1 MCGKLALKS
10 TVLLVLLLGLVPQF
24 SCRPTLIRHT
34 HHRGKL
40 PPQRKPDHN
49 QGLSMCYIH
58 GWIGLA
64 WHKVGQ
70 SLHCIIFPN
79 LWCLPTTRIT
89 QRIPWAIGML
99 TRRREHLHILMNPGR
114 PWPPQNHVM
123 PAQSTLDYMK
133 HIFILQ
139 LSESIIKTCL
149 SGKAGLEKCM
159 SLFHRTGKVL
169 CMQHLLSLLNRRE
182 NKLGEALVEVVA
194 PTTTNTITETE
205 MKTVATSPRQ
215 DTTADE
221 ESNATT
227 VSQHWPRLLWP
238 RPRM

>member
-1 MCGKLALKS
+1 
-10 TVLLVLLLGLVPQF
+10 
-24 SCRPTLIRHT
+24 
-34 HHRGKL
+34 
-40 PPQRKPDHN
+40 
-49 QGLSMCYIH
+49 
-58 GWIGLA
+58 
-64 WHKVGQ
+64 
-70 SLHCIIFPN
+70 
-79 LWCLPTTRIT
+79 
-89 QRIPWAIGML
+89 
-99 TRRREHLHILMNPGR
+99 MNPGR

-238 RPRM
+238 RPRMWDGPMILKISNDPDDNRQCPDMLFASSGMLATKKLYRTHYITK